1 MNLLIDRTSKLDMAA
16 FKDALSR
23 SNRCSQSRSRAS
35 SIGIALL
42 VTALAM
48 FALVGCYNNNTG
60 ETNIGDSIRFKLPAF
75 PETGS
80 NKVQVF
86 TEMHYQPS
94 YRSQEGPRLDV
105 PDSAVPISGKEVVLT
120 SVEEYAALE
129 NPGGDAANGAALFA
143 INCIVCHG
151 TELDGQGPVMV
162 TGPSMVPA
170 NLRGEVTMER
180 TDGELYGLI
189 SYGGNT
195 GFTTRVPALTDPTV
209 DGERCVG
216 QGSCPMPEFRKLL
229 TESERWDLVTYL
241 RGMQGR

>member
-1 MNLLIDRTSKLDMAA
+1 MNLVTDRTSKPDMSAI
-16 FKDALSR
+16 KDALSR
-23 SNRCSQSRSRAS
+23 SNRCGESRSRAS

-105 PDSAVPISGKEVVLT
+105 PDSAVPISGKEVV
-120 SVEEYAALE
+120 S
-129 NPGGDAANGAALFA
+129 
-143 INCIVCHG
+143 
-151 TELDGQGPVMV
+151 
-162 TGPSMVPA
+162 
-170 NLRGEVTMER
+170 
-180 TDGELYGLI
+180 
-189 SYGGNT
+189 
-195 GFTTRVPALTDPTV
+195 
-209 DGERCVG
+209 
-216 QGSCPMPEFRKLL
+216 
-229 TESERWDLVTYL
+229 DL
-241 RGMQGR
+241 G

>member
-1 MNLLIDRTSKLDMAA
+1 MVNWKFGMRNGVA
-16 FKDALSR
+16 R
-23 SNRCSQSRSRAS
+23 RSRFTVRYSLFAILS
-35 SIGIALL
+35 VLTLL
-42 VTALAM
+42 VT
-48 FALVGCYNNNTG
+48 VGCYNNNTG
-60 ETNIGDSIRFKLPAF
+60 ETHIGDAIRFKLPAF

-80 NKVQVF
+80 NKVQIF

-105 PDSAVPISGKEVVLT
+105 PDSAVPITGKEVVLT
-120 SVEEYAALE
+120 SVEEYAALQ
-129 NPGGDAANGAALFA
+129 NPGGDVNNGQALFT
-143 INCIVCHG
+143 INCVVCHG
-151 TELDGQGPVMV
+151 VQMDGQGPVMDNRGA
-162 TGPSMVPA
+162 TMVPA
-170 NLRGEVTMER
+170 NLMGEVTLER

-189 SYGGNT
+189 SFGGNT

-229 TESERWDLVTYL
+229 TESERWDLVAYL